1 MKQSSWHAERFL
13 NHALFDIL
21 PHTCILQVSDNSH
34 TLQVSAIAVPRRIE
48 PTPARA
54 RNARELAGGRQG
66 PAARIQL
73 RAGALPGAPFDTTDA
88 AVSPPTLQRNGS
100 SISLFCFFISNFSIT
115 FQPGGII
122 VFSFQIFLFYF
133 LYI

>member
-34 TLQVSAIAVPRRIE
+34 ILQVSAIAIPQRIE

-54 RNARELAGGRQG
+54 RN
-66 PAARIQL
+66 
-73 RAGALPGAPFDTTDA
+73 
-88 AVSPPTLQRNGS
+88 
-100 SISLFCFFISNFSIT
+100 ISNRNNFIKVVLKDYAPH
-115 FQPGGII
+115 FFNIYKLKLY
-122 VFSFQIFLFYF
+122 VFVKVVLKFFKELLGKRYT
-133 LYI
+133 